1 MMSKM
6 NIIHNLINSLNNKEN
21 MRKMIIINSI
31 IVKGISL
38 TIDTNLMIR
47 KDRMIMIMIDKL
59 YKNMI

>member
-1 MMSKM
+1 MTSKM
-6 NIIHNLINSLNNKEN
+6 NIIHNLMNSLNNKEN
-21 MRKMIIINSI
+21 MRIMIIINSI

-59 YKNMI
+59 CKNII

>member
-6 NIIHNLINSLNNKEN
+6 NIIHNLMNSLNNKEN
-21 MRKMIIINSI
+21 MRIMIIINSI

-59 YKNMI
+59 CKNII